1 MDSDFVGV
9 FTTLMAIMIP
19 VAVGGGIFVLIAS
32 FAKRRGGRNRSIRP
46 ASGSDDLTRVLE
58 SVERLDL
65 RMQQLEERLDFV
77 ERVLPPLREGKPLV
91 DAPDPSSPS

>member
-1 MDSDFVGV
+1 MGSEYFDLFA
-9 FTTLMAIMIP
+9 TMMAIMIP
-19 VAVGGGIFVLIAS
+19 ISIGGGIVVLFAS
-32 FAKRRGGRNRSIRP
+32 VAKRRRNRSIRP
-46 ASGSDDLTRVLE
+46 ASGSDELTSVLE

-77 ERVLPPLREGKPLV
+77 ERMLPALREGKPLV

>member
-1 MDSDFVGV
+1 MGSEYFDLFA
-9 FTTLMAIMIP
+9 TMMAIMIP
-19 VAVGGGIFVLIAS
+19 VSIGGGIVVLFAS
-32 FAKRRGGRNRSIRP
+32 VAKRRRNRGIRP

-77 ERVLPPLREGKPLV
+77 ERILPALREGKPLV